1 VRRHLPT
8 QTWSYVFE
16 LFIPAAH
23 KADFCFDL
31 NPICNLRAKEVV
43 IMFTGMTYMLTSL
56 TLAILMPLLLAGS
69 GHQEIG
75 EVATYRYPKGVCW
88 FLLGALPVYG
98 AMGIFIFSTMS
109 PQDKASV
116 PNVLAFSIFWTC
128 ILALILFAY
137 FYFDRYRIQID
148 DRLLTITSPFRKKII
163 SLTSVAQIAV
173 LRGQATDLMLFGED
187 DHLLV
192 KLGGSL
198 QDFESFL
205 SQLMLRTRS
214 PQVTLF
220 KWDQSGKWYEA
231 INSGSEHWIDSKG
244 PKRFRDMNRHLKYIL
259 IIGIPLIALA
269 CTVAWLNSHS

>member
-1 VRRHLPT
+1 
-8 QTWSYVFE
+8 
-16 LFIPAAH
+16 
-23 KADFCFDL
+23 
-31 NPICNLRAKEVV
+31 
-43 IMFTGMTYMLTSL
+43 MFTGMTYMLTSL

-148 DRLLTITSPFRKKII
+148 DRLLTITSPFRKK
-163 SLTSVAQIAV
+163 
-173 LRGQATDLMLFGED
+173 
-187 DHLLV
+187 
-192 KLGGSL
+192 
-198 QDFESFL
+198 SFL
-205 SQLMLRTRS
+205 LRALRKS
-214 PQVTLF
+214 LF
-220 KWDQSGKWYEA
+220 
-231 INSGSEHWIDSKG
+231 
-244 PKRFRDMNRHLKYIL
+244 
-259 IIGIPLIALA
+259 
-269 CTVAWLNSHS
+269 